1 MRIVICDDTLK
12 DLIKLEK
19 LLLKYSSYYPD
30 MNFEIEKYSDAA
42 LLSKKIQE
50 EDLADIY
57 ILDIVMSKI
66 TGIDIGRQIR
76 KNNKKSVIIYVTV
89 SDNYALDAYGIYAIR
104 YLLKP
109 VNETLFFESL
119 DYALS
124 YIDIKESAVY
134 LVKTKNG
141 LSTIPYSKI
150 EYIESASRKL
160 EVHLTSGEIITSIF
174 IRKSFDE
181 EIKELM
187 RDRSFIRV
195 HKSFVIHLNYVK
207 RLNRNDITMDSGVN
221 IPISRKSA
229 LEVKNKYLLFV
240 SEQYR

>member
-19 LLLKYSSYYPD
+19 LLLKYSSYYSD

-119 DYALS
+119 DYAL
-124 YIDIKESAVY
+124 
-134 LVKTKNG
+134 
-141 LSTIPYSKI
+141 
-150 EYIESASRKL
+150 
-160 EVHLTSGEIITSIF
+160 
-174 IRKSFDE
+174 
-181 EIKELM
+181 
-187 RDRSFIRV
+187 
-195 HKSFVIHLNYVK
+195 
-207 RLNRNDITMDSGVN
+207 
-221 IPISRKSA
+221 
-229 LEVKNKYLLFV
+229 
-240 SEQYR
+240 

>member
-1 MRIVICDDTLK
+1 MRIIICDDTLK

-42 LLSKKIQE
+42 LLLKKIQE
-50 EDLADIY
+50 EELADIY

-109 VNETLFFESL
+109 VNETLFF
-119 DYALS
+119 
-124 YIDIKESAVY
+124 
-134 LVKTKNG
+134 
-141 LSTIPYSKI
+141 
-150 EYIESASRKL
+150 
-160 EVHLTSGEIITSIF
+160 
-174 IRKSFDE
+174 
-181 EIKELM
+181 
-187 RDRSFIRV
+187 
-195 HKSFVIHLNYVK
+195 
-207 RLNRNDITMDSGVN
+207 
-221 IPISRKSA
+221 
-229 LEVKNKYLLFV
+229 
-240 SEQYR
+240 

>member
-1 MRIVICDDTLK
+1 M
-12 DLIKLEK
+12 
-19 LLLKYSSYYPD
+19 
-30 MNFEIEKYSDAA
+30 
-42 LLSKKIQE
+42 
-50 EDLADIY
+50 
-57 ILDIVMSKI
+57 
-66 TGIDIGRQIR
+66 
-76 KNNKKSVIIYVTV
+76 
-89 SDNYALDAYGIYAIR
+89 
-104 YLLKP
+104 
-109 VNETLFFESL
+109 NETLFFESL

>member
-19 LLLKYSSYYPD
+19 LLLKYSSYYSD

-134 LVKTKNG
+134 LVKTKKWSEHDSLFKN
-141 LSTIPYSKI
+141 
-150 EYIESASRKL
+150 
-160 EVHLTSGEIITSIF
+160 
-174 IRKSFDE
+174 
-181 EIKELM
+181 
-187 RDRSFIRV
+187 RV
-195 HKSFVIHLNYVK
+195 Y
-207 RLNRNDITMDSGVN
+207 
-221 IPISRKSA
+221 
-229 LEVKNKYLLFV
+229 
-240 SEQYR
+240 

>member
-19 LLLKYSSYYPD
+19 LLLKYSSYYSD

-124 YIDIKESAVY
+124 
-134 LVKTKNG
+134 
-141 LSTIPYSKI
+141 
-150 EYIESASRKL
+150 
-160 EVHLTSGEIITSIF
+160 
-174 IRKSFDE
+174 
-181 EIKELM
+181 
-187 RDRSFIRV
+187 
-195 HKSFVIHLNYVK
+195 
-207 RLNRNDITMDSGVN
+207 
-221 IPISRKSA
+221 
-229 LEVKNKYLLFV
+229 
-240 SEQYR
+240 